1 MKKIISVLL
10 PLLILFTISC
20 NKEENKDTPA
30 ASGTYSISIAGQ
42 IKGENGLPLVNAS
55 VQVGSKT
62 ALTDNNGIFLI
73 EKVSVPKGRAVV
85 KANKAGYWDRTV
97 GFIPNTGSIQYCN
110 IVMPQKINS
119 PAIQS
124 ATGGT
129 ITSSGATLTFPP
141 NAFVTA
147 TGSTYSGMVTVTAKH
162 LPVNDPNFGTLIP
175 GGDLMAESTSGDIV
189 KLESY
194 GMIGV
199 EIRDNLGNTLQLAP
213 GKPATIQLPIDAGQ
227 LAGAAAT
234 IPLWYFDESKNMWV
248 EEGFATKQGNNYIG
262 EVAHFSWWN
271 CDEPFPPATIQGYV
285 YDCYGS
291 PLANALIYNGNIGGV
306 YTNQTGFYSGQ
317 VTSTIAS
324 SLYAAFGS
332 SISGTITIPAL
343 TAGQLYNVP
352 DLTINCNDLGKVKM
366 KFAGCDGLPVN
377 PLVFITNGTSF
388 KYLIPAN
395 GVVNEIAPCGNI
407 TIEARNGSAQYLNT
421 FNQLCYPDSTDLGNI
436 VLCNTSPNSIRPKF
450 FEMYLSS
457 PSLNISYVDTVS
469 VIGTY
474 SSINNSLNFVSSISP
489 NHYYDCLFEG
499 FFTYVP
505 GTYLMQNLPF
515 QNFDIVY
522 GQGNTEYFI
531 SPDSIVS
538 GPTLTILKNGLV
550 GDTMEV
556 FIQGAV
562 TVFNSNTTTFEQGVI
577 DSLKIKCIRN

>member
-1 MKKIISVLL
+1 MKKIISVFL

-20 NKEENKDTPA
+20 NKDENKDTPA
-30 ASGTYSISIAGQ
+30 ASGSYTITIAGQ
-42 IKGENGLPLVNAS
+42 IKGENGLPLENAS
-55 VQVGSKT
+55 IQVGNKS
-62 ALTDNNGIFLI
+62 AQTDNNGIFFI
-73 EKVSVPKGRAVV
+73 EKVNVNKGRAVV

-97 GFIPNTGSIQYCN
+97 GFIPNTGVIQYCN

-213 GKPATIQLPIDAGQ
+213 GKLATIQLPIDAGQ

-248 EEGFATKQGNNYIG
+248 EEGFATKQGNKYIG

-285 YDCYGS
+285 YDCNGL
-291 PLANALIYNGNIGGV
+291 PLANVTIYHNNNGSV
-306 YTNQTGFYSGQ
+306 YTNQNGFYSGQ
-317 VTSTIAS
+317 INSTLS
-324 SLYAAFGS
+324 STVFARF
-332 SISGTITIPAL
+332 GTITSGIVSIPAL
-343 TAGQLYNVP
+343 TAGQIYNVP
-352 DLTINCNDLGKVKM
+352 DFTFSCDSMSKLKMQFVDCNNM
-366 KFAGCDGLPVN
+366 PVN
-377 PLVFITNGTSF
+377 PMVYISNGAGYSYIQPINGSINTLV
-388 KYLIPAN
+388 
-395 GVVNEIAPCGNI
+395 PCGTA
-407 TIEARNGSAQYLNT
+407 TIIANYLTSQYVNLVALPC
-421 FNQLCYPDSTDLGNI
+421 FPDSLDLGTI
-436 VLCNTSPNSIRPKF
+436 VMCDTASANDGSCEF
-450 FEMYLSS
+450 DLSS
-457 PSLNISYVDTVS
+457 PSLNISYLDTVN
-469 VIGTY
+469 VFGLY
-474 SSINNSLNFVSSISP
+474 DVSP
-489 NHYYDCLFEG
+489 NSFEITSYNAIQSMDFNINGLFPYQPGNFIYCKAITCLLITMVQAAITLFMRI
-499 FFTYVP
+499 
-505 GTYLMQNLPF
+505 LLCQSL
-515 QNFDIVY
+515 
-522 GQGNTEYFI
+522 
-531 SPDSIVS
+531 
-538 GPTLTILKNGLV
+538 LTIIKNGTV

-556 FIQGAV
+556 LFRKTIIMNNLLG
-562 TVFNSNTTTFEQGVI
+562 T
-577 DSLKIKCIRN
+577 RNKE

>member
-20 NKEENKDTPA
+20 NKDENKDTPA

-199 EIRDNLGNTLQLAP
+199 EISDNLGNSLQLAP
-213 GKPATIQLPIDAGQ
+213 GKLATIQLPIDAGQ

-248 EEGFATKQGNNYIG
+248 EEGFATKQGNKYIG

-285 YDCYGS
+285 YDCNGL
-291 PLANALIYNGNIGGV
+291 PLANVTIYHNNNGSV
-306 YTNQTGFYSGQ
+306 YTNQNGFYSGQ
-317 VTSTIAS
+317 INSTLS
-324 SLYAAFGS
+324 STVFARF
-332 SISGTITIPAL
+332 GTITSGIVSIPAL
-343 TAGQLYNVP
+343 TAGQIYNVP
-352 DLTINCNDLGKVKM
+352 DFTFSCDSMSKLKMQFVDCNNM
-366 KFAGCDGLPVN
+366 PVN
-377 PLVFITNGTSF
+377 PMVYISNGAGYSYIQPINGSINTLV
-388 KYLIPAN
+388 
-395 GVVNEIAPCGNI
+395 PCGNA
-407 TIEARNGSAQYLNT
+407 TIIANYLTSQYNNLVALPC
-421 FNQLCYPDSTDLGNI
+421 FPDSLDLGTI
-436 VLCNTSPNSIRPKF
+436 LLCDTTVSSVDNL
-450 FEMYLSS
+450 FEMHLSS
-457 PSLNISYVDTVS
+457 PSLNINSVDTMP
-469 VIGTY
+469 VIGEY
-474 SSINNSLNFVSSISP
+474 DIINNILYFDFYNSQYN
-489 NHYYDCLFEG
+489 YDCIFQG
-499 FFTYVP
+499 FFSYLP
-505 GTYLMQNLPF
+505 GTYLMQNLPN
-515 QNFDIVY
+515 QYFDIEFFT
-522 GQGNTEYFI
+522 GNTHYI
-531 SPDSIVS
+531 INADTTQPNLS
-538 GPTLTILKNGLV
+538 LTILKNGTV
-550 GDTMEV
+550 GDTLEV
-556 FIQGAV
+556 FIQGNVILENIFTANV
-562 TVFNSNTTTFEQGVI
+562 EQGVI
-577 DSLKIKCIRN
+577 DSLKIRCIRSN